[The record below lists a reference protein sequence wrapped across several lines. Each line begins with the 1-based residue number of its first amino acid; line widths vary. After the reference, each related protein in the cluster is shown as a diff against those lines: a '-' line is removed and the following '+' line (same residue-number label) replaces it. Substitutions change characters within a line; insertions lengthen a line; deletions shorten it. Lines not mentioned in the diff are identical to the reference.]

1 MATKLLRPL
10 FSLAN
15 SSTKFNYRLISST
28 SILSKPW
35 TGREPLKDD
44 DPEMYKLIRREKER
58 QIQGLELIASEN
70 FCSRA
75 AIEAMGSCLN
85 NKYSEGYP
93 GARYYGGNEV
103 IDEVELL
110 VQKRALDAFH
120 LDPEQWGVNVQVYSG
135 APANF
140 AIYTALLSPH
150 DRIMGL
156 DLPHGGHLSH
166 GFMTDNKRV
175 SATSIFF
182 ESMPY
187 KLNESTG
194 LIDYKNMEEIANLFR
209 PKIIIAG
216 TSAYSRLID
225 YKKFKDVCN
234 KTNSYLLADMA
245 HISGLVAAG
254 IIPSPFDYADVVST
268 TTHKSLRA
276 VRHSLIFYRKGV
288 RSINKKGQ
296 EIMYNLEK
304 PINDA
309 VFPGL
314 QGGPHNHSMA
324 GVGVG
329 LKQAMTEEFRDY
341 QLQTIKNA
349 KTMAEELMKK
359 GYDVVSNG
367 TDLHV
372 LLVDLRPKKIDGARV
387 EFVLDQASITAN
399 KNTVPGDKSAMKPS
413 GLRLGAP
420 AMTSRNFKEKEFVR
434 VVEYIDRAVEIA
446 LQAQSK
452 SRLLKEFRA
461 VATSDP
467 DIVSQISKLRE
478 EIHEFAS
485 SYPMPG
491 SDDI

>member
-15 SSTKFNYRLISST
+15 SSTKLNYRLISST

-44 DPEMYKLIRREKER
+44 DPEMYKLIRQEKER